1 MCIKQNTS
9 SISRIRKNVKNVN
22 KTNFKF
28 LKTLRVSTYIFIYQ
42 NFIFRQFVPLK
53 VPSPT
58 PLFVQIIMD
67 RFNRRY
73 LSGYQFITV
82 LKEPASSDSS
92 SLSQL
97 SWLSSLWQKLFVN
110 NL

>member
-1 MCIKQNTS
+1 MKEI
-9 SISRIRKNVKNVN
+9 N
-22 KTNFKF
+22 KNFKF

-67 RFNRRY
+67 RLPT
-73 LSGYQFITV
+73 LSKWLPIYYRFKGASLLRFFLFIPIVMVELTV
-82 LKEPASSDSS
+82 TEIIC
-92 SLSQL
+92 
-97 SWLSSLWQKLFVN
+97 
-110 NL
+110 